1 VDDEA
6 VILEQCG
13 QKVTFMQAYPHRG
26 PYLAALPLYDYMS
39 VVMIRRRRRGSGG
52 RGTVEFDKA
61 WSLSEMWV
69 QVLRKPGEHAAVCLN
84 GYLGMDFGEEDESC
98 YRR

>member
-1 VDDEA
+1 
-6 VILEQCG
+6 
-13 QKVTFMQAYPHRG
+13 M
-26 PYLAALPLYDYMS
+26 
-39 VVMIRRRRRGSGG
+39 
-52 RGTVEFDKA
+52 EFDKA
-61 WSLSEMWV
+61 WPLSEMWV